1 LDPLYWDA
9 PAILDFRLL
18 VAELRYLGLGTS
30 IPVLDIRITGRQVSK
45 PKSLSPAAHS
55 LDIRIAGR
63 QVPKPRCLSP
73 RPLLGRV
80 ARASYPSHG
89 VVSKIIAPELWIHVP
104 SVMTAM
110 AHAMLVMWSMLQS
123 TIDHATERIIAH
135 GPARRTYAYQSP
147 QTRINDYT
155 PTHLTARVHPNLCS
169 PPNPFPQQTR
179 STNTRNKLMQPVV
192 LFYPTHPTARISTRI
207 RFPPKPNAFGYCSL
221 RPLSPLGPRHSPL

>member
-1 LDPLYWDA
+1 M
-9 PAILDFRLL
+9 
-18 VAELRYLGLGTS
+18 
-30 IPVLDIRITGRQVSK
+30 SK

-147 QTRINDYT
+147 QT
-155 PTHLTARVHPNLCS
+155 PSS

-179 STNTRNKLMQPVV
+179 STNTRNKLTQPVV
-192 LFYPTHPTARISTRI
+192 LFYPTHPTAPISTRI
-207 RFPPKPNAFGYCSL
+207 RSPRNPNAFGYCSL
-221 RPLSPLGPRHSPL
+221 RPPPLGKPLSVAAPWSSRLPPPAVNASVFMLLSPLL